1 LLTEHIC
8 RYEVKTVTGSMRSET
23 ISEAVVLAAGEG
35 TRLRPLT
42 YTRPKVLIPIANSPF
57 IEHQLRL
64 LDSLGIE
71 RVVLIT
77 GYMREMISDWV
88 DSVSGLDMEVVMRV
102 QREARGTA
110 DAIRTAE
117 GSVEGRFLV
126 LNGDVI
132 LDRGSLAKMLEGK
145 TTSVGAKAVPNPRD
159 YGVFEIRDGLVRRV
173 LEKADSPPSNLANVG
188 SYIFG
193 PPIFDRIRETPPNP
207 VRREI
212 EITDTLQAIIDSG
225 EPVRCYEVEEW
236 FELGKPWDILELNE
250 TFLAVGRVS
259 GGRAEEGARDADVNI
274 GDGSVV
280 EAGARVLEPSVI
292 GEECT
297 VATGSV
303 VGPLSSIGNGVTIDG
318 ARVEGSVILEGSI
331 IGGGSTVEYAVMGAG
346 CRVGPGAK
354 LLGRSR
360 DGRGVRMEIKGRR
373 LDSGRDRL
381 GPILGDRCVIGA
393 RGKIGPGVTLDPDT
407 EIEPGDEIRTR
418 GGSPATR
425 KDIY

>member
-1 LLTEHIC
+1 
-8 RYEVKTVTGSMRSET
+8 MRSET

-193 PPIFDRIRETPPNP
+193 PSIFGRIRETPPNP

-225 EPVRCYEVEEW
+225 EPVRCHEVEEW
-236 FELGKPWDILELNE
+236 FELGKPWDILGLNE
-250 TFLAVGRVS
+250 TFLAGGRMP
-259 GGRAEEGARDADVNI
+259 GGRAEEGARDVDVNI

-280 EAGARVLEPSVI
+280 EAGARVLGPSVI

-303 VGPLSSIGNGVTIDG
+303 VGPFSSIGNGVTVDG

-346 CRVGPGAK
+346 CSVGPGAK

-360 DGRGVRMEIKGRR
+360 DGRGVRMEIKGQR
-373 LDSGRDRL
+373 LDSGRVSL

-407 EIEPGDEIRTR
+407 EIEPGDEI
-418 GGSPATR
+418 
-425 KDIY
+425 